1 VSARTFKGKLA
12 SGKPVYVRRT
22 KGDTSGARIALAV
35 YADVR
40 GGGMTLV
47 VRFHDPPL
55 PEDRHM
61 RCDNGDE
68 HEGSCYWVSEAG
80 PMTPAEAARWNAH
93 WWRHVARTAA
103 EVVEL
108 EPVGCSC

>member
-1 VSARTFKGKLA
+1 MSVRTFRGRLA
-12 SGKPVYVRRT
+12 SGKPVYVRKT

-47 VRFHDPPL
+47 ARFHDPPL
-55 PEDRHM
+55 RGDRHM
-61 RCDNGDE
+61 RCDNGEE
-68 HEGSCYWVSEAG
+68 HEGSCSWVDAG
-80 PMTPAEAARWNAH
+80 AMTPAEAARWNVH

-108 EPVGCSC
+108 EPVASR